1 MIPAKISFRSLLAVC
16 VLVSAI
22 LLPSAGIPAALPI
35 TILQVGPKALKV
47 ELARTQEQRE
57 AGLMHR
63 RELGEDEGMLFLY
76 DRPQQMM
83 MYMKDTHI
91 PLSVAFIDSAGVI
104 LEIRDMAPLDETPV
118 LSVSRKIRFAL
129 EANRGWFAKNGI
141 APGATVKAGK
151 SDLLSLF

>member
-1 MIPAKISFRSLLAVC
+1 MLLPCKVFSAG
-16 VLVSAI
+16 LPIAI
-22 LLPSAGIPAALPI
+22 LQI
-35 TILQVGPKALKV
+35 GPKALKA
-47 ELARTQEQRE
+47 ELARTQAQKET
-57 AGLMHR
+57 GLMYR

-76 DRPQQMM
+76 REPQQMM
-83 MYMKDTHI
+83 MYMKDTRI

-104 LEIRDMAPLDETPV
+104 LEIRDMEPMDETPV
-118 LSVSRKIRFAL
+118 ISASRQIRFAL

>member
-1 MIPAKISFRSLLAVC
+1 LIPAKIPFRSLLAVC
-16 VLVSAI
+16 VLASAI
-22 LLPSAGIPAALPI
+22 LLPFAGIPAALPI

-47 ELARTQEQRE
+47 ELARTQQQKE

-63 RELGEDEGMLFLY
+63 QELGEDEGMLFLY

-118 LSVSRKIRFAL
+118 L
-129 EANRGWFAKNGI
+129 
-141 APGATVKAGK
+141 
-151 SDLLSLF
+151 

>member
-1 MIPAKISFRSLLAVC
+1 MLASAMLLPCKVFSAG
-16 VLVSAI
+16 LPIAI
-22 LLPSAGIPAALPI
+22 LQI
-35 TILQVGPKALKV
+35 GPKALKA
-47 ELARTQEQRE
+47 ELARTQAQKET
-57 AGLMHR
+57 GLMYR

-76 DRPQQMM
+76 REPQQMM
-83 MYMKDTHI
+83 MYMKDTRI

-104 LEIRDMAPLDETPV
+104 LEIRDMEPMDETPV
-118 LSVSRKIRFAL
+118 ISASRQIRFAL

>member
-1 MIPAKISFRSLLAVC
+1 M
-16 VLVSAI
+16 LVSAI

>member
-1 MIPAKISFRSLLAVC
+1 MY
-16 VLVSAI
+16 
-22 LLPSAGIPAALPI
+22 
-35 TILQVGPKALKV
+35 
-47 ELARTQEQRE
+47 
-57 AGLMHR
+57 R

-76 DRPQQMM
+76 REPQQMM
-83 MYMKDTHI
+83 MYMKDTRI

-104 LEIRDMAPLDETPV
+104 LEIRDMEPMDETPV
-118 LSVSRKIRFAL
+118 ISASRQIRFAL